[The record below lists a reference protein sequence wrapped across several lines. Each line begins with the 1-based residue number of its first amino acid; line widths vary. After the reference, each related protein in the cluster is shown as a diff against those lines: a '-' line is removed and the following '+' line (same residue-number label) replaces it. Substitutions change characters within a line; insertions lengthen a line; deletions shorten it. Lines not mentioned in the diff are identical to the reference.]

1 MDRKKTLNNLVLI
14 KLDPENTMVRGLF
27 IDTSYN
33 PEMHCTVEGEVYGV
47 PSHLQYTGKANLGMP
62 WLCDMELRYGDKV
75 IIYYLSVV
83 NALNKKD
90 PRCVYEGE
98 DRFVLIPYDRIYA
111 VVREGRLIPINGYV
125 LTESVEDPAITAEK
139 ARMEKIGMKFVM
151 LRKNSITNVVYSRVK
166 YLGNPNRRYTEDD
179 HTDEGVDIAVGDI
192 IISKK
197 VSDIPMQY
205 ELHMKVNDGVKLFRI
220 QRRNVFARI

>member
-1 MDRKKTLNNLVLI
+1 MDRKRTLNNLVLI

-27 IDTSYN
+27 IDTTFN
-33 PEMHCTVEGEVYGV
+33 PEMHCTVTGEVYGI
-47 PSHLQYTGKANLGMP
+47 PSHLQFTGQANIGMP
-62 WLCDMELRYGDKV
+62 WDCDMELKYGDKV
-75 IIYYLSVV
+75 VVYYLSIV
-83 NALNKKD
+83 NALNRKD
-90 PRCVYEGE
+90 PKCVYEGD

-111 VVREGRLIPINGYV
+111 TMRDGKITPINGYV
-125 LTESVEDPAITAEK
+125 LTEEVENPAIMEERT
-139 ARMEKIGMKFVM
+139 RMEKMGLKQII

-166 YLGNPNRRYTEDD
+166 YLGKPNRRYTEDD

-205 ELHMKVNDGVKLFRI
+205 SLHQKINQGEKLFRI
-220 QRRNVFARI
+220 QRRNIFARL

>member
-1 MDRKKTLNNLVLI
+1 MERKLTLNNLCLI
-14 KLDPENTMVRGLF
+14 KLDPKNEKVRGLF
-27 IDTSYN
+27 IDTSFE
-33 PEMHCTVEGEVYGV
+33 PEMHTTVTGEIYGI

-62 WLCDMELRYGDKV
+62 WLCDMELKYGDQV

-90 PRCVYEGE
+90 PKCVYEGE

-111 VVREGRLIPINGYV
+111 IVREGRITPINGYV

-139 ARMEKIGMKFVM
+139 TRLKNIGMQFVM
-151 LRKNSITNVVYSRVK
+151 LRKNSLTSVVYSRVK
-166 YLGNPNRRYTEDD
+166 YIGKPNRAYCDQD
-179 HTDEGVDIAVGDI
+179 HTDDGVDIAVGDI

-205 ELHMKVNDGVKLFRI
+205 SLHQKVDEGKPLFRM
-220 QRRNVFARI
+220 QRRNVFAKV